1 MADIALSRL
10 GFRPQM
16 VAMSAVFLAAVVAGW
31 LLLPGEAERIAMLER
46 DGKDREAL
54 TILEQQFAAGDRRQR
69 TLYQLQ
75 RLYEMLGDL
84 PKAREMLEAL
94 GEARPRDAAVQRQL
108 ANFYRQTEDAGAY
121 MRSLE
126 RQIDLKYSEPSCRE
140 LIGML
145 RLAGQY
151 ALEQATIVKCRQ
163 KGYRRTEDIVRLGQL
178 LATEGDVQQA
188 SQLLRSVDDLKR
200 LKSDRERLQLFAILL
215 EAEQPREA
223 IRRAGRWA
231 KASKDDSLPLTL
243 IEMLVRNDRQDLAI
257 ELARDVSTPGD
268 SVSLAVAEI
277 MLDQSQIEAAQSYL
291 RGWMQKARLSDP
303 SIVTRFID
311 AALDAED
318 PQLAYKVASA
328 FGLKKLGEPQLVA
341 LGEALAAVSAK
352 EETETVR
359 ASLSAEALAS
369 SPLLGAALELARGAP
384 SVTSELLMKVEP
396 DSLEDWRLALWARLM
411 AATGQSA
418 TADATL
424 KRLGVEAGSGAS
436 AKATPAALRAV
447 RMIKRQK
454 KVKKLRLKF
463 NKHGAA
469 VQQRPAPGKSPA
481 PSSDIFK
488 D

>member
-10 GFRPQM
+10 GLRPQI

-31 LLLPGEAERIAMLER
+31 LLLPGDAERIAMLER

-54 TILEQQFAAGDRRQR
+54 TILEQRFAAGDRRQR

-75 RLYEMLGDL
+75 RLYEMAGDL
-84 PKAREMLEAL
+84 PKARSMLELL
-94 GEARPRDAAVQRQL
+94 GEARPRDATVQRQL
-108 ANFYRQTEDAGAY
+108 AGFYRQTEDDGAY

-126 RQIDLKYSEPSCRE
+126 RQIDLKYSEPACRE

-145 RLAGQY
+145 RLAGDY
-151 ALEQATIVKCRQ
+151 AKEQATLVKCRQ
-163 KGYRRTEDIVRLGQL
+163 KGYRRTDDIVRLGQL
-178 LATEGDVQQA
+178 LATDGDVQQA

-200 LKSDRERLQLFAILL
+200 LKSDRERLQLFATLL

-223 IRRAGRWA
+223 VRRAARWA
-231 KASKDDSLPLTL
+231 KGARDDSLALTL
-243 IEMLVRNDRQDLAI
+243 IEMLVRGERQDLAV
-257 ELARDVSTPGD
+257 ELARDVSVPGD

-277 MLDQSQIEAAQSYL
+277 MLDKSQIEAAQTYL
-291 RGWMQKARLSDP
+291 RGWMGKARLSDP
-303 SIVTRFID
+303 AIVTRFID

-318 PQLAYKVASA
+318 PQLAFKVASA
-328 FGLKKLGEPQLVA
+328 FGLKRLAEPQLVA

-352 EETETVR
+352 AETEQVR
-359 ASLSAEALAS
+359 ASLSTEALAT
-369 SPLLGAALELARGAP
+369 SPLLGAALELERTGPAA
-384 SVTSELLMKVEP
+384 TSELLTKVEP

-424 KRLGVEAGSGAS
+424 KRLGVEAGSGQTV
-436 AKATPAALRAV
+436 KATPPALRAV

-463 NKHGAA
+463 NKHGVA
-469 VQQRPAPGKSPA
+469 VQRPTPGKSPS
-481 PSSDIFK
+481 PVGDVFK
-488 D
+488 N